1 MTKSLYF
8 GSKMIG
14 VFSGDGAASFG
25 RGGCPYDRHPE
36 QRQIPATVISTMAN
50 VLIIDD
56 DILICKL
63 IERIVRP
70 LGHEARYAC
79 TLKEGL
85 ESVYRESFDVVFL
98 DVRLPDGNGL
108 HVLSEFR
115 EAPSAPGVIIIT
127 GIGDPDGAELAIKSG
142 AWDYIQKPFS
152 VQAIALPLARLLQYR
167 EERAVRKPSKVLKRE
182 DIIGDS
188 PEMIACLELL
198 SSAAGTDVNVLITGE
213 TGTGK
218 EVFSKTIHKNS
229 RRADKSFVVVDCA
242 ALPDTLVESLL
253 FGHRKGAFT
262 GADSDREGLIAQ
274 ADGGTLFLDE
284 VGELPLSVQKAFL
297 RILQERRFRPL
308 GAGKEITSDF
318 RLISATN
325 RNLDHMVQTGKLRE
339 DLLFRLR
346 TIMIEVPPLRK
357 RDRDIKKLAMIFM
370 ANICDRY
377 GIGTKGFSPDL
388 LEALLAYHW
397 PGNVRELQSALE
409 EAIAVARNE
418 PTLFPVH
425 LPTHIRIKLVR
436 ASVVALPL
444 KPIPDENSIQ
454 SPDAFPRLRSLIE
467 ETERQYLRDLM
478 SVTRGD
484 IKEACTVSGLSRA
497 RIYARLKKYEI
508 PRRADHTAGADG

>member
-1 MTKSLYF
+1 
-8 GSKMIG
+8 
-14 VFSGDGAASFG
+14 
-25 RGGCPYDRHPE
+25 
-36 QRQIPATVISTMAN
+36 MAN

-56 DILICKL
+56 DILTCKL
-63 IERIVRP
+63 VEKIVRP
-70 LGHEARYAC
+70 LGHEAQHAY

-85 ESVYRESFDVVFL
+85 EGVSRESFDVVFL

-108 HVLSEFR
+108 RALPEIS
-115 EAPSAPGVIIIT
+115 EAPSSPDVIIIT
-127 GIGDPDGAELAIKSG
+127 GAGDPDGAELAIKSG
-142 AWDYIQKPFS
+142 AWDYIQKPLS
-152 VQAIALPLARLLQYR
+152 VQAIALSLSRLLQYR
-167 EERAVRKPSKVLKRE
+167 EERGAKKPSKVLKRE

-188 PEMIACLELL
+188 PEMSACLDLL
-198 SSAAGTDVNVLITGE
+198 SSAASTDANVLITGE

-253 FGHRKGAFT
+253 FGHKKGAFT
-262 GADSDREGLIAQ
+262 GADSDREGLIVQ

-297 RILQERRFRPL
+297 RILQERRFRPV
-308 GAGKEITSDF
+308 GAKNEIASDF

-357 RDRDIKKLAMIFM
+357 RTRDIKGLAMFFM
-370 ANICDRY
+370 ISICDRY
-377 GIGTKGFSPDL
+377 GLGTKGFSPDL
-388 LEALLAYHW
+388 LEALSAYHW

-409 EAIAVARNE
+409 EAIAIARNE

-425 LPTHIRIKLVR
+425 LPTHIRVKLAR
-436 ASVVALPL
+436 ASVTAPPL
-444 KPIPDENSIQ
+444 KPIPNENSIQ
-454 SPDAFPRLRSLIE
+454 SPDSFPRLRLLLE
-467 ETERQYLRDLM
+467 EIERQYLRDLM
-478 SVTRGD
+478 SLTQGD
-484 IKEACTVSGLSRA
+484 IKEACIVSGLSRA

-508 PRRADHTAGADG
+508 HRRPDPGAHADG